1 MEKQVDLSIVHNR
14 NMQILSGM
22 SVDEVYND
30 YMSKISNIDN
40 LNNETEIKKAIYLI
54 DNFKY
59 FLSKRYFD
67 SKHMPESTRIL
78 YNLKLNA
85 IHSKLID
92 NLFNLR
98 VEQVDNYQK
107 IKRK

>member
-67 SKHMPESTRIL
+67 SKQMPESTRIL
-78 YNLKLNA
+78 YNLKLEA
-85 IHSKLID
+85 IRTTLVE
-92 NLFNLR
+92 NLFEIKEEEL
-98 VEQVDNYQK
+98 EHQK
-107 IKRK
+107 IMVK